1 MYTIKR
7 WETGVGENKS
17 PPTSSAL
24 DATSRLH
31 FSFFCAF
38 IFQAGPFRAVSGVP
52 LCRGRFCMRQNTR
65 TNTEVAYW
73 VWIMA
78 GESAA
83 AVLSKKNGPI
93 TVKETA
99 ALSHTA

>member
-1 MYTIKR
+1 
-7 WETGVGENKS
+7 
-17 PPTSSAL
+17 
-24 DATSRLH
+24 
-31 FSFFCAF
+31 
-38 IFQAGPFRAVSGVP
+38 
-52 LCRGRFCMRQNTR
+52 MRQNTR